1 MPAILEI
8 DGYEL
13 VIPLSK
19 INFFSENDS
28 DNDDQNIIYYMI
40 YPKIVYKYISGEFQ
54 SEQKD
59 VQLSKGVYHLLVL
72 LKASNPDCIISLNKL
87 EDLSGEEV
95 AQYISQ
101 VKSDLTF
108 YPKLKSVTKKFN
120 KLSISS
126 ENKSKQSEQTWD
138 HESDSDTDTKLDD
151 DSEESSD

>member
-40 YPKIVYKYISGEFQ
+40 
-54 SEQKD
+54 
-59 VQLSKGVYHLLVL
+59 
-72 LKASNPDCIISLNKL
+72 
-87 EDLSGEEV
+87 
-95 AQYISQ
+95 
-101 VKSDLTF
+101 